1 MPTNGMPR
9 LNHAE
14 LGAKRTRLENGAA
27 TDHRRSHPKLSLSIQ
42 LDDQA
47 GDCPV
52 SRPQLRRWA
61 QAALLTDARLTLRL
75 VGLAEGRAL
84 NRQFRGRDY
93 ATNVLTFA
101 YGNPVPTSQAT
112 APIEADIIICLRVVA
127 REARAQRKALH
138 DHLAHLVVHGCLH
151 AQGLDHETPQQAQE
165 MEALETRLLAR
176 FRIADPYR

>member
-9 LNHAE
+9 PNRADT
-14 LGAKRTRLENGAA
+14 GAKPALRNNGGPSGQQ
-27 TDHRRSHPKLSLSIQ
+27 RSHPKLSLAIQ
-42 LDDQA
+42 LEEQA

-61 QAALLTDARLTLRL
+61 QAALLADARLTLRL

-101 YGNPVPTSQAT
+101 YGNPVPTSQGH
-112 APIEADIIICLRVVA
+112 APIEADIIICLPVVA

-151 AQGLDHETPQQAQE
+151 AQGLDHETTRQAQE